1 MKKMKYIFND
11 ILYEQ
16 GFPFQVP
23 TNKQDNKVMQ
33 SYYDISSPA
42 KLAAFIDSEMS
53 EIGNALASMRQSIK
67 SLHRGEIS
75 SQTLN
80 EKATDISDKLYH
92 TTHVIGQLRIA
103 LIRKSQAYRTQ
114 VNKILRIIRAMREI
128 SKNGENAQIDAII
141 VMQMQELISDAKHNL
156 MQQKSEHV
164 SAIRAVLNVQC
175 ANWAK
180 FAKLTVKIDAWLK
193 EEDDARR
200 HCPCP
205 DDCECQICTYT
216 SLYGYGH

>member
-1 MKKMKYIFND
+1 MSRVSHFKYQPIE
-11 ILYEQ
+11 L
-16 GFPFQVP
+16 
-23 TNKQDNKVMQ
+23 MLQ

-53 EIGNALASMRQSIK
+53 EIGKALASMRQSIK

-75 SQTLN
+75 SQKLN
-80 EKATDISDKLYH
+80 EKATDISGKLYH
-92 TTHVIGQLRIA
+92 SARVIDQLRIA

-128 SKNGENAQIDAII
+128 SKIGENAQIDAII
-141 VMQMQELISDAKHNL
+141 VMQMQLISDAKRIL

-164 SAIRAVLNVQC
+164 SAIRAMINVQD

-180 FAKLTVKIDAWLK
+180 FTKLTVKIDAWLK

-200 HCPCP
+200 PCADCS
-205 DDCECQICTYT
+205 DDCECQICHYT
-216 SLYGYGH
+216 SLYGH